1 MRINRAIVELVNI
14 FCRCQGLGVPRLVF
28 RIVADQKRNRELIVK
43 KCDMYLCDSKF
54 LYLQV

>member
-28 RIVADQKRNRELIVK
+28 RIVADQKRDRKHFVK
-43 KCDMYLCDSKF
+43 KCD
-54 LYLQV
+54 V